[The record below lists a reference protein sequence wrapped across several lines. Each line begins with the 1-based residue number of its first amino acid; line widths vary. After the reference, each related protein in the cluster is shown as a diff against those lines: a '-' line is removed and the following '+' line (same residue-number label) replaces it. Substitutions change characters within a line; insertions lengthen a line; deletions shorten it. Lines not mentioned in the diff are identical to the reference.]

1 VGLLELQNVVYEKKE
16 GLAVITLNRPKVLN
30 ALNHD
35 VFREI
40 DMAVQDAGEDDQVRV
55 VIITGGGKV
64 FAAGADIGDMAEVGP
79 LTMFKRNEGTHAVF
93 RRLEMLPKPVIA
105 AVCGYALGG
114 GCELA
119 LACDLRIAGE
129 SAKFGLPE
137 IKLGI
142 FPGAGG
148 TQRLPRL
155 VGMARAKEMMYTGD
169 MIDAA
174 TAEKI
179 GLVNRVVA
187 DAEVMAEAEKLARK
201 IAARGAAALAL
212 LRTAINEGNATD
224 LVSGLAIERQ
234 CFAMLFATEDQKEG
248 MRAFLEKR
256 KPEFKGR

>member
-1 VGLLELQNVVYEKKE
+1 MELNNIIYEKKDI
-16 GLAVITLNRPKVLN
+16 LAIITLNRPKVLN
-30 ALNHD
+30 ALNND

-40 DMAVQDAGEDDQVRV
+40 HTAVTAAGEDEGVRV
-55 VIITGGGKV
+55 IIITGGEKV
-64 FAAGADIGDMAEVGP
+64 FAAGADIGDMVEAAP
-79 LTMFKRNEGTHAVF
+79 LTMFQGNEYTHAVF
-93 RRLEMLPKPVIA
+93 RKVETVPKPVIA

-129 SAKFGLPE
+129 SARFGLPE

-179 GLVNRVVA
+179 GLVNRVVP
-187 DAEVMAEAEKLARK
+187 DGEVMAEAEKLALH
-201 IAARGAAALAL
+201 IASRGAAALAL
-212 LRTAINEGNATD
+212 LKTAINEGNATD
-224 LVSGLAIERQ
+224 LTSGLAIERQ
-234 CFAMLFATEDQKEG
+234 CFALLFATEDQKEG
-248 MRAFLEKR
+248 MKAFLEKR

>member
-1 VGLLELQNVVYEKKE
+1 LELRNILYEKRD
-16 GLAVITLNRPKVLN
+16 GLAIITLNRPKVLN

-35 VFREI
+35 VFQEI
-40 DMAVQDAGEDDQVRV
+40 GRAFEDAGADDAVRV
-55 VIITGGGKV
+55 VIVTGGEKV

-93 RRLEMLPKPVIA
+93 RRVETLAKPVIA

-129 SAKFGLPE
+129 SARFGLPE

-179 GLVNRVVA
+179 GLVNRVVP
-187 DAEVMAEAEKLARK
+187 DGEVMATAEKLARK
-201 IAARGAAALAL
+201 LAGRGAAALAL
-212 LRTAINEGNATD
+212 LKTAINEGNATD

-248 MRAFLEKR
+248 MKAFLEKR
-256 KPEFKGR
+256 QPEFKGR

>member
-1 VGLLELQNVVYEKKE
+1 MELRNILYEKRD
-16 GLAVITLNRPKVLN
+16 GLAIITLNRPKVLN

-35 VFREI
+35 VFQEI
-40 DMAVQDAGEDDQVRV
+40 GRAFEDAGADDAVRV
-55 VIITGGGKV
+55 VIVTGGEKV

-93 RRLEMLPKPVIA
+93 RRVETLAKPVIA

-129 SAKFGLPE
+129 SARFGLPE

-179 GLVNRVVA
+179 GLVNRVVP
-187 DAEVMAEAEKLARK
+187 DGEVMATAEKLARK
-201 IAARGAAALAL
+201 LAGRGAAALAL
-212 LRTAINEGNATD
+212 LKTAINEGNATD

-248 MRAFLEKR
+248 MKAFLEKR
-256 KPEFKGR
+256 QPEFKGR